1 MRIRC
6 PWAAIV
12 IGLIAGIL
20 CSLAV
25 GLKFKFGLDDSL
37 DVVGVHL
44 VGGIWGSLSVGFF
57 GTSVVNSVGVDGIFY
72 GGGSDLLAKQ
82 ALGVG
87 LVAAYSFIAT
97 LIIGFAIEK
106 TIGFRVT
113 REVEIEGIDLKEHAE
128 SAYELAS
135 SSRGGS
141 SL

>member
-1 MRIRC
+1 M
-6 PWAAIV
+6 ANEEDV
-12 IGLIAGIL
+12 NNHNDKNEKEEDMSTS
-20 CSLAV
+20 SLAAV
-25 GLKFKFGLDDSL
+25 AAARQA
-37 DVVGVHL
+37 HAPA
-44 VGGIWGSLSVGFF
+44 
-57 GTSVVNSVGVDGIFY
+57 T
-72 GGGSDLLAKQ
+72 Q

-106 TIGFRVT
+106 TIGFRVS

-135 SSRGGS
+135 SSRGGA

>member
-1 MRIRC
+1 
-6 PWAAIV
+6 
-12 IGLIAGIL
+12 
-20 CSLAV
+20 
-25 GLKFKFGLDDSL
+25 
-37 DVVGVHL
+37 

-72 GGGSDLLAKQ
+72 GGGTELLAKQ

-113 REVEIEGIDLKEHAE
+113 REVEVEGIDLKEHAE